1 MLALGSQPLCRVGAK
16 VACEEERPTWGGS
29 EALGPWPWLNTQCQG
44 ASPVSEPS
52 WKPPVQPAQQTERG
66 AEQTLSLA
74 SGSCNNPKGLD
85 HMPRWESQVPL
96 PLHLH
101 PEPNNGFWSHVPAAA
116 TFQLIRDEHDVDQS
130 LFPVSQKRGPR
141 PQSPP
146 WYRPS
151 CVPLTASTQSRCSIK
166 HVVWDSTGPLFLGG
180 STLTRNSR
188 SWASAPGSTITSYM
202 ALSENFLSLGFISLL
217 LKTDLEK
224 LICKPVQ
231 STKI

>member
-151 CVPLTASTQSRCSIK
+151 CVPLTASTQS
-166 HVVWDSTGPLFLGG
+166 
-180 STLTRNSR
+180 SR
-188 SWASAPGSTITSYM
+188 FYWSS
-202 ALSENFLSLGFISLL
+202 LSGWQYTDPKFQKLGFCSWLHHHQL
-217 LKTDLEK
+217 HGPD
-224 LICKPVQ
+224 Q
-231 STKI
+231 A